1 MYGRLKTWL
10 KRRQKRDARLERL
23 ICLLRK
29 SQLCAE
35 QQIVQVVSSFE
46 RERGDI
52 ASGDAVTQFCDF
64 IVSKNIVTAW
74 QCDNLKAGRFRGF
87 YLDDY
92 LLLEV
97 VGQDN
102 TLRSYRA
109 RDLRDGTTV
118 RLVVAAK
125 KRQSPYSAYR
135 VERSIEK

>member
-1 MYGRLKTWL
+1 MFGQLKIWLRMRL
-10 KRRQKRDARLERL
+10 KRDARLECF
-23 ICLLRK
+23 IYFLRK
-29 SQLCAE
+29 SQLCTE

-46 RERGDI
+46 MERGDI

-74 QCDNLKAGRFRGF
+74 QCDKLKAGRCRGF

-97 VGQDN
+97 VDQDN
-102 TLRSYRA
+102 TSRSYRA

-118 RLVVAAK
+118 RLVVFTK
-125 KRQSPYSAYR
+125 ERQSPHSEYR

>member
-1 MYGRLKTWL
+1 MFGRLKSWL
-10 KRRQKRDARLERL
+10 RRHQKGSLECF
-23 ICLLRK
+23 ICLLGK
-29 SQLCAE
+29 SQLCTE
-35 QQIVQVVSSFE
+35 QQIGQLVSSFE

-52 ASGDAVTQFCDF
+52 SGDVVTQFCDF

-74 QCDNLKAGRFRGF
+74 QCDKLQAGRFRGF

-102 TLRSYRA
+102 ISRSYRA

-118 RLVVAAK
+118 RLVVTAK
-125 KRQSPYSAYR
+125 KRESPNWEYR
-135 VERSIEK
+135 VERSIEE